1 MKTLISI
8 TILFFSPFL
17 FAGGS
22 SGGGGVRPEMN
33 FIMPYENDLVQ
44 TLSNDGNIIRFKYK
58 AFDLHH
64 TEIHD
69 ININDISIE
78 YLDAIK
84 KSEKTGKWEPVS
96 IVN

>member
-1 MKTLISI
+1 MKKIIS
-8 TILFFSPFL
+8 TSFVLLFYCHA
-17 FAGGS
+17 FAGG

-33 FIMPYENDLVQ
+33 FNIPSENDLVQ
-44 TLSNDGNIIRFKYK
+44 TLSNDGNKILFKYK

-69 ININDISIE
+69 ININDISSD

-84 KSEKTGKWEPVS
+84 KSEKTGNWEPVS